1 MKIYHK
7 MKNKKLEN
15 SELELHKTLK
25 YFPDNIK
32 IIKKYFIN
40 IFKLL

>member
-15 SELELHKTLK
+15 SELELHKILILFILK
-25 YFPDNIK
+25 S
-32 IIKKYFIN
+32 
-40 IFKLL
+40 

>member
-15 SELELHKTLK
+15 SELELHKIL
-25 YFPDNIK
+25 
-32 IIKKYFIN
+32 IIFLYNNFIN
-40 IFKLL
+40 